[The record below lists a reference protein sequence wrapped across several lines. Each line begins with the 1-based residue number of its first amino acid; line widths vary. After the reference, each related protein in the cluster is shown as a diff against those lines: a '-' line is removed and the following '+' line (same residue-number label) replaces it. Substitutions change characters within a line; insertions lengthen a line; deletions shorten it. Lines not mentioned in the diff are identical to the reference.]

1 MIPPVSETAPG
12 VSEARRGR
20 PSAAV
25 IGRGSAYLLLA
36 ALVIIWGANW
46 PVMKVGIGY
55 ISPLWFAFARL
66 LLGGVTF
73 AVLVAAMGQL
83 KLPPRHDI
91 PIILSL
97 GLFQMGA
104 FLILV
109 TVAVQFVP
117 AGRSAL
123 LAYTHPLWVA
133 PGAVLLLGERLGP
146 MKLTGLAVGLLGL
159 IALFNPAA
167 FPWSDPWAVFGNGLL
182 LLAAFLWGLAIL
194 HARRHRWIASP
205 FMLAPWAMLAA
216 APPVLLMALFFERPR
231 IDWSPELAAI
241 LLYNGPVATA
251 FGYWAS
257 VTITRALPALTTSIG
272 LLGVPVMGLLSS
284 MAALGEPLTWS
295 LSLGLIG
302 IVLGLA
308 LVNLADLRSA
318 PGRAPQ

>member
-1 MIPPVSETAPG
+1 MTRAALGAERAAGGRTAAVVG
-12 VSEARRGR
+12 RGR
-20 PSAAV
+20 
-25 IGRGSAYLLLA
+25 AYLLLA
-36 ALVIIWGANW
+36 ALVVIWGANW
-46 PVMKVGIGY
+46 PVMKVGVSY
-55 ISPLWFAFARL
+55 ISPLWFAFARV
-66 LLGGVTF
+66 LLGGITF
-73 AVLVAAMGQL
+73 AILAGAMGKL
-83 KLPPRHDI
+83 RLPPRHDV
-91 PIILSL
+91 PVILSI

-146 MKLTGLAVGLLGL
+146 VKLLGLAIGLFGL

-194 HARRHRWIASP
+194 HARRHRWIESP
-205 FMLAPWAMLAA
+205 LVLAPWAMLAA
-216 APPVLLMALFFERPR
+216 APPVLFMALVFERPR

-257 VTITRALPALTTSIG
+257 VTVTRALPALTTSIG

-284 MAALGEPLTWS
+284 MISLGEPLTWS
-295 LSLGLIG
+295 LTMGLVG

-308 LVNLADLRSA
+308 LVNMADLRA
-318 PGRAPQ
+318 ARRAGAQ